1 MVAVFVML
9 DSAVPG
15 KDVHQ
20 ACSVTVNEQ
29 AESLLLVIRRDQ
41 MVLVCR
47 LNQVTRIPEMP
58 GCCLTA
64 SGR

>member
-1 MVAVFVML
+1 MVAVFVVL
-9 DSAVPG
+9 DGAITG

-20 ACSVTVNEQ
+20 PGAVSVNEQ

-41 MVLVCR
+41 MVFVCR

>member
-1 MVAVFVML
+1 MLIMFDGAVT
-9 DSAVPG
+9 G

-20 ACSVTVNEQ
+20 PCSVSVNEQ
-29 AESLLLVIRRDQ
+29 AESLLLVICSNQ
-41 MVLVCR
+41 VVFVCR
-47 LNQVTRIPEMP
+47 LNQVTRITEMP

>member
-1 MVAVFVML
+1 MFVML
-9 DSAVPG
+9 DGAVPG

-20 ACSVTVNEQ
+20 ACSISVDEQ

-41 MVLVCR
+41 MVFVCR

-58 GCCLTA
+58 GCCLTT
-64 SGR
+64 SRR